1 MANEGCPK
9 MKQNTILIVDDEENI
24 LNSLGRLLDDLGCTV
39 FFAYDGKKGLEIIKD
54 KDIHMVISDY
64 RMPGM
69 DGIKFLDEVK
79 KISPGTIRLMLTGY
93 ADIDLA
99 IKAINEG
106 EVYRFITKPWNNIEL
121 LVTVNQGLEYFN
133 MQRELCRLN
142 KLIQSQNEALKE
154 WNSKLEQKVSEQTKY
169 IQDFFLESIKSLV
182 VALEVKDKYTE
193 GHSRRVSEYATY
205 ICRKMSLPEAF
216 IEDVKLGS
224 LLHDIGKIGIKE
236 SILGKNTGL
245 TKEEYEHIK
254 THPSIGER
262 ILTPIIKNSTVIN
275 IIRYH
280 HEHLD
285 GNGYPDGL
293 KGAVIPLEA
302 RIVAVADAHDA
313 LLSERPYRKARD
325 PLSAKKELVKC
336 ADIQFDSKVVEI
348 LTSNEHN
355 VTDSPFR

>member
-1 MANEGCPK
+1 
-9 MKQNTILIVDDEENI
+9 
-24 LNSLGRLLDDLGCTV
+24 
-39 FFAYDGKKGLEIIKD
+39 
-54 KDIHMVISDY
+54 
-64 RMPGM
+64 
-69 DGIKFLDEVK
+69 
-79 KISPGTIRLMLTGY
+79 
-93 ADIDLA
+93 
-99 IKAINEG
+99 
-106 EVYRFITKPWNNIEL
+106 
-121 LVTVNQGLEYFN
+121 
-133 MQRELCRLN
+133 
-142 KLIQSQNEALKE
+142 
-154 WNSKLEQKVSEQTKY
+154 EQKVSEQTKY

>member
-1 MANEGCPK
+1 

-39 FFAYDGKKGLEIIKD
+39 FFADAGNKGLEIIKD
-54 KDIHMVISDY
+54 EDIHMVISDY

-69 DGIKFLDEVK
+69 DGIKFLDEAK
-79 KISPGTIRLMLTGY
+79 KISPETIRIMLTGY

-99 IKAINEG
+99 IKAINDG

-133 MQRELCRLN
+133 MQRELGRLN
-142 KLIQSQNEALKE
+142 KLIQSQNETLKE
-154 WNSKLEQKVSEQTKY
+154 WNSKLEQKVAEQTKY
-169 IQDFFLESIKSLV
+169 IQDFFLDAIKSLV
-182 VALEVKDKYTE
+182 FALEVKDKYTE
-193 GHSRRVSEYATY
+193 GHSRRVAEYATY
-205 ICRKMSLPEAF
+205 ICQKMSLPKAF

-236 SILGKNTGL
+236 SILGKKDGL
-245 TKEEYEHIK
+245 TKEEFEHIK

-275 IIRYH
+275 TIKYH

-285 GNGYPDGL
+285 GSGYPDGL
-293 KGAVIPLEA
+293 KGAAIPLEA
-302 RIVAVADAHDA
+302 RIVAVADAYDA
-313 LLSERPYRKARD
+313 LLSERPYRNARD
-325 PLSAKKELVKC
+325 PLSARKELVKH
-336 ADIQFDSKVVEI
+336 ADIQFDAKVVEI
-348 LTSNEHN
+348 ITLKEHP
-355 VTDSPFR
+355 VPDSSFR

>member
-1 MANEGCPK
+1 
-9 MKQNTILIVDDEENI
+9 
-24 LNSLGRLLDDLGCTV
+24 
-39 FFAYDGKKGLEIIKD
+39 
-54 KDIHMVISDY
+54 
-64 RMPGM
+64 
-69 DGIKFLDEVK
+69 
-79 KISPGTIRLMLTGY
+79 
-93 ADIDLA
+93 
-99 IKAINEG
+99 
-106 EVYRFITKPWNNIEL
+106 
-121 LVTVNQGLEYFN
+121 
-133 MQRELCRLN
+133 
-142 KLIQSQNEALKE
+142 
-154 WNSKLEQKVSEQTKY
+154 
-169 IQDFFLESIKSLV
+169 
-182 VALEVKDKYTE
+182 
-193 GHSRRVSEYATY
+193 
-205 ICRKMSLPEAF
+205 MSLPEAF